1 MFCFIHKQNLI
12 NILSNTQLKLCS
24 KFSVLHE
31 SRPDVKNCNTTTSP
45 PPRSLAL
52 NLSAQSFI
60 HIWSSGSISGSGQ
73 SVPARADSWGENSF
87 IFNISVIKKQCVRM
101 AVSFWEEMH
110 VLVSSRQRAF
120 VVLESLK

>member
-1 MFCFIHKQNLI
+1 MFLKKKRRFTFRFKFFFNSSHKHTDKYTTKVMFK
-12 NILSNTQLKLCS
+12 ILN
-24 KFSVLHE
+24 E
-31 SRPDVKNCNTTTSP
+31 SRSDIENCNTTTSP

-101 AVSFWEEMH
+101 AVSFWEEMF
-110 VLVSSRQRAF
+110 VLVSRR
-120 VVLESLK
+120 

>member
-1 MFCFIHKQNLI
+1 MFKIFSLTRVQAGRK
-12 NILSNTQLKLCS
+12 KLQ
-24 KFSVLHE
+24 HH
-31 SRPDVKNCNTTTSP
+31 DIP